1 MLTRRGDGTVDL
13 LSPLPGFPNGLIFHP
28 NGDLLVNLT
37 RRGEVI
43 RFRLRNGRIAATE
56 LFCSFP
62 EGFAPDGM
70 CWMDDRLVV
79 AGSASDL
86 IAVVGLGGRPHGM
99 LSTGRHTDPTNLC
112 VSEDRLLITLGY
124 ARQLV
129 SLPITQLLG
138 TL

>member
-1 MLTRRGDGTVDL
+1 MLNGNVLTLLGMARMLALAARSAIALRKASLSYSMSRRPERTAAC
-13 LSPLPGFPNGLIFHP
+13 SCS
-28 NGDLLVNLT
+28 
-37 RRGEVI
+37 
-43 RFRLRNGRIAATE
+43 RIAVS
-56 LFCSFP
+56 LPDISFP

-124 ARQLV
+124 ALQLV
-129 SLPITQLLG
+129 SLPITQLLR